1 MCPGPGPSAHTHTHK
16 TRADQA
22 DIAACRQTAHL
33 HLHAE
38 RVKVGI
44 WLIDV
49 NCMHQLHRWWKW
61 KTWMAEIGTRTRV
74 IRVRMILR
82 SAIQRTKWL
91 HWFHFFWFAQLD
103 LQSHAK
109 VPTCSVLRSC
119 SNSFQLPVAGAYWL
133 LWISVHVQLGC
144 KHTHTHEQH
153 VAIYMYCIYM
163 YTYSGMSFCRHDRNV
178 YPIKRLISGLCSSL
192 SPNSSKVSSSSLFWS
207 CRRRKLCQKSWCR
220 RSDVAPEVVSKP
232 SNVFKSIHNASSN
245 IHRDT

>member
-61 KTWMAEIGTRTRV
+61 MTWMAEIGTRTRV
-74 IRVRMILR
+74 IRVKIILR

-91 HWFHFFWFAQLD
+91 HWFRFFDSRNLICKAMLRSR
-103 LQSHAK
+103 LA
-109 VPTCSVLRSC
+109 VCSVHARIPS
-119 SNSFQLPVAGAYWL
+119 SFQ
-133 LWISVHVQLGC
+133 SQVHIDYCGFQC
-144 KHTHTHEQH
+144 MYNSAANTHTHMSNTWQI
-153 VAIYMYCIYM
+153 VAIYIYICI
-163 YTYSGMSFCRHDRNV
+163 
-178 YPIKRLISGLCSSL
+178 
-192 SPNSSKVSSSSLFWS
+192 
-207 CRRRKLCQKSWCR
+207 
-220 RSDVAPEVVSKP
+220 
-232 SNVFKSIHNASSN
+232 
-245 IHRDT
+245 